1 MTEDSE
7 DYKDGDVI
15 DALVY
20 SGSTSNPMFHYL
32 SGGFKQ
38 ESYNENKIILDV
50 KIREEK
56 VMKITPELGSSNI
69 RETSSSY
76 FRPRC
81 ATAGVD

>member
-1 MTEDSE
+1 MTEDSK

-38 ESYNENKIILDV
+38 ESYSENEIILDV
-50 KIREEK
+50 EIKEEK
-56 VMKITPELGSSNI
+56 VEQGNSNI
-69 RETSSSY
+69 CETSSSY
-76 FRPRC
+76 FRPRS
-81 ATAGVD
+81 ATAGID